1 MAEQR
6 PADTRGSGHS
16 SRGGRSLPAVAAV
29 SAGASGSTTSARQS
43 FRPRA
48 ATEPAFP
55 SRDTATRAT
64 YRHLLM
70 RGLEPGEASN
80 LTAFLCGIHVG
91 DQHWQLTEVNR
102 LLFLRELAR
111 AGSWGAEDGA
121 ARTTH

>member
-6 PADTRGSGHS
+6 PADTRGSGHP

-29 SAGASGSTTSARQS
+29 SAGASGSTTSTRPA
-43 FRPRA
+43 FRPRT

-70 RGLEPGEASN
+70 RGLAPDEASN

-91 DQHWQLTEVNR
+91 DQHWQLAEVNR

-111 AGSWGAEDGA
+111 TGSWGANDGA
-121 ARTTH
+121 AGPAR